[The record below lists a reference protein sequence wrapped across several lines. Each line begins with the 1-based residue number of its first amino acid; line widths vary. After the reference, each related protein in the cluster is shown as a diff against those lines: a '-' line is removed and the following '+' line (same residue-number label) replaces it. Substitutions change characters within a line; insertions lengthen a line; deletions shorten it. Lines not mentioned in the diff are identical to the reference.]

1 MPMRA
6 ILPFPK
12 LNCKNERTIRKVLCH
27 PQPYPTLRFSGTRQ
41 PKLANVFLNLH
52 FSSVGYVADGY
63 ALSQINFVL

>member
-1 MPMRA
+1 MRA

-27 PQPYPTLRFSGTRQ
+27 PQLYTTPRFPGTRQ

-52 FSSVGYVADGY
+52 FGSLGYVADAY
-63 ALSQINFVL
+63 ALSQMNFVS